1 MTRKSL
7 LNVRPIPETFDEATQ
22 WLKDAEAIPVWS
34 PRTTEGNVYF
44 RRLASPKNR
53 AEEFVWGKHICGKE
67 TRKYIARILSINTK
81 QDCQAIRKLVK
92 KS

>member
-7 LNVRPIPETFDEATQ
+7 LNVRPIPETFDEAIQ

-44 RRLASPKNR
+44 RRLSSPKRR

-67 TRKYIARILSINTK
+67 TRKKIIRILGINTK
-81 QDCQAIRKLVK
+81 QDCQAVRELVK